1 MSPPVQKRH
10 QISERGLNTFGM
22 SSVTFF
28 QNRPSFLLIIPHPA
42 LSPEGDI
49 VPPVDKLGVF
59 THQDVGV
66 VREVLADTE
75 AFKSIGHK
83 VFQVWDLVEIALVND
98 DGISGQ
104 AVDAVTDGSR

>member
-1 MSPPVQKRH
+1 LSSPVQKRH
-10 QISERGLNTFGM
+10 QVSKRGLNTPGI
-22 SSVTFF
+22 SSVPIL
-28 QNRPSFLLIIPHPA
+28 QNHASFLLFVSHPA
-42 LSPEGDI
+42 LPPEGDI
-49 VPPVDKLGVF
+49 VPAVDKLGVF

-75 AFKSIGHK
+75 AFESIGHK
-83 VFQVWDLVEIALVND
+83 VFQVRELVKMALVND